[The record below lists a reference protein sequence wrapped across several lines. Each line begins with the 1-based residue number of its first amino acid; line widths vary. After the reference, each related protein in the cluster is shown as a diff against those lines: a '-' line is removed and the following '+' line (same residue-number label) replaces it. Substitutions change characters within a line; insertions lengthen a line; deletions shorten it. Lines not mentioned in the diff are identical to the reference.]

1 VTLHRIE
8 KGEPGVNLGAFISV
22 LCALGMH
29 LNLESDAGEA
39 EQQTHM
45 INLKKIAIK
54 DYPQLKTISWQLRDE
69 AVLNAQ
75 EAKGIY
81 ERNEKYISFENLQPD
96 ELELIRQLGVEFKR
110 HH

>member
-1 VTLHRIE
+1 
-8 KGEPGVNLGAFISV
+8 
-22 LCALGMH
+22 MH
-29 LNLESDAGEA
+29 LNLESDDGEA
-39 EQQTHM
+39 KQQTHM
-45 INLKKIAIK
+45 IDLRKIAIK

-69 AVLNAQ
+69 AILNAL